1 MEDSEFS
8 HPDLPI
14 LLENFGNNIC
24 ADCKEKNPRWSSV
37 NNGIFIC
44 SKCARI
50 HKTFN
55 NNISIIKSIEADLWD
70 DNDINYI
77 KKGGNMR
84 FNNMMTEYNIP
95 KLKDTI
101 IYKYHTKIADYYRKL
116 LYNEVNGLIINFP
129 KPSLEEGM
137 LKIGYGINNMNNNL
151 NNINN
156 NMSENNNFNN
166 PYIGNRTQNT
176 IGQDWNNVIFSMGKV
191 INSVSSQIKSKMK
204 DYKIDEKLNRAND
217 YLYEKKEKITHSEI
231 FQNMKNK
238 AENGIQI
245 IKEKASGF
253 YNIHHPNIN
262 ENFNEDKSSDI

>member
-95 KLKDTI
+95 MLKDTI
-101 IYKYHTKIADYYRKL
+101 IYKYHTKIAEYYRKL

-129 KPSLEEGM
+129 KPTLEEGM
-137 LKIGYGINNMNNNL
+137 LKIDYEINNTNKL
-151 NNINN
+151 YIINN
-156 NMSENNNFNN
+156 NIYQNNNFNN
-166 PYIGNRTQNT
+166 PYIQNRTQNT
-176 IGQDWNNVIFSMGKV
+176 LGQDWNNVIFSMGKV
-191 INSVSSQIKSKMK
+191 INSVGSQIKSKMK

-217 YLYEKKEKITHSEI
+217 YLHEKKEKIANSEI

-253 YNIHHPNIN
+253 YNIQHPNI

>member
-95 KLKDTI
+95 MLKDTI
-101 IYKYHTKIADYYRKL
+101 VYKYHTKIAEYYRKL

-129 KPSLEEGM
+129 KPTLEEGM
-137 LKIGYGINNMNNNL
+137 LKIDYEINNTNKL
-151 NNINN
+151 YIINN
-156 NMSENNNFNN
+156 NIYQNNNFNN
-166 PYIGNRTQNT
+166 PYIQNRTQNT
-176 IGQDWNNVIFSMGKV
+176 LGQDWNNVIFSMGKV
-191 INSVSSQIKSKMK
+191 INSVGSQIKSKMK

-217 YLYEKKEKITHSEI
+217 YLHEKKEKIANSEI

-253 YNIHHPNIN
+253 YNIQHPNI

>member
-84 FNNMMTEYNIP
+84 FNNMMTEY
-95 KLKDTI
+95 
-101 IYKYHTKIADYYRKL
+101 Y
-116 LYNEVNGLIINFP
+116 
-129 KPSLEEGM
+129 
-137 LKIGYGINNMNNNL
+137 
-151 NNINN
+151 
-156 NMSENNNFNN
+156 
-166 PYIGNRTQNT
+166 
-176 IGQDWNNVIFSMGKV
+176 
-191 INSVSSQIKSKMK
+191 
-204 DYKIDEKLNRAND
+204 
-217 YLYEKKEKITHSEI
+217 
-231 FQNMKNK
+231 
-238 AENGIQI
+238 
-245 IKEKASGF
+245 
-253 YNIHHPNIN
+253 
-262 ENFNEDKSSDI
+262 

>member
-95 KLKDTI
+95 MLKDTI
-101 IYKYHTKIADYYRKL
+101 VYKYHTKIAEYYRKL

-137 LKIGYGINNMNNNL
+137 LKIDYEINNTNKL
-151 NNINN
+151 YIINN
-156 NMSENNNFNN
+156 NIYQNNNFNN
-166 PYIGNRTQNT
+166 PYIQNRTQNT
-176 IGQDWNNVIFSMGKV
+176 LGQDWNNVIFSMGKV
-191 INSVSSQIKSKMK
+191 INSVGSQIKSKMK

-217 YLYEKKEKITHSEI
+217 YLHEKKEKIANSEI

-253 YNIHHPNIN
+253 YNIQHPNI

>member
-1 MEDSEFS
+1 
-8 HPDLPI
+8 
-14 LLENFGNNIC
+14 
-24 ADCKEKNPRWSSV
+24 
-37 NNGIFIC
+37 
-44 SKCARI
+44 
-50 HKTFN
+50 
-55 NNISIIKSIEADLWD
+55 
-70 DNDINYI
+70 
-77 KKGGNMR
+77 
-84 FNNMMTEYNIP
+84 
-95 KLKDTI
+95 
-101 IYKYHTKIADYYRKL
+101 
-116 LYNEVNGLIINFP
+116 
-129 KPSLEEGM
+129 M
-137 LKIGYGINNMNNNL
+137 LKIGYGINNVNNNL
-151 NNINN
+151 YNINN

-253 YNIHHPNIN
+253 YNIQHPNIN